1 MTRLATGR
9 LGTGCCRRGRVI
21 ALATGGG
28 TRTVAPGTPA
38 WGPEAWGATPGAA
51 RTGGGGDGEA
61 WGGRGGGALPL
72 QEDGCRQSRSCTI
85 NRTCRI
91 IIVEAICDPVHE
103 LWHLAM
109 AHFSPSI
116 SHCRWLVI
124 TEAMGSSSKDH
135 RRVPRPPPLS
145 LYIERE
151 QGEVVMAGQPLAT
164 TRMLQQVATSSNG
177 KKRILSK
184 QLSMKETTRE
194 VKWEKRR
201 RQIHRQRSSLAL
213 QDAEEEAS
221 ANMFT
226 ATADS
231 EAGSSTERV
240 PKSLTDGDL
249 DELRGSMELG
259 FGFDEE
265 NGGQNLCDTL
275 PALDLYF
282 AVNRQLSEPKM
293 RLSTSSLPS
302 PTSAT
307 SSSSTLGGT
316 SNPGSPVAPS
326 SFMDSWKICSPG
338 DNPQLVKTRLRHWA
352 QVVACS
358 VKHSS

>member
-1 MTRLATGR
+1 MASSGKEH
-9 LGTGCCRRGRVI
+9 RRG
-21 ALATGGG
+21 
-28 TRTVAPGTPA
+28 
-38 WGPEAWGATPGAA
+38 
-51 RTGGGGDGEA
+51 
-61 WGGRGGGALPL
+61 
-72 QEDGCRQSRSCTI
+72 
-85 NRTCRI
+85 
-91 IIVEAICDPVHE
+91 
-103 LWHLAM
+103 
-109 AHFSPSI
+109 
-116 SHCRWLVI
+116 
-124 TEAMGSSSKDH
+124 
-135 RRVPRPPPLS
+135 VPRPPPLS

-151 QGEVVMAGQPLAT
+151 QGEVIMAGQALAT
-164 TRMLQQVATSSNG
+164 TRMLQQVATSSSG

-201 RQIHRQRSSLAL
+201 RQIHRQRSSMAL
-213 QDAEEEAS
+213 QDVEEEAS
-221 ANMFT
+221 ANMFA
-226 ATADS
+226 ATTDS
-231 EAGSSTERV
+231 EMGSSTERV
-240 PKSLTDGDL
+240 PKRLTDGDL

-338 DNPQLVKTRLRHWA
+338 KEKKEQYLSPFSWNIDSICVNLCHCFCLLR
-352 QVVACS
+352 
-358 VKHSS
+358 